1 MNKHDENNLGGV
13 FFRFIIMNSMRSYVE
28 TNNQTLN
35 YNFQHVEMKYKIIFQ
50 LIELIIL
57 IFFPVFNVYNFQ
69 CSSKMSG
76 FD

>member
-1 MNKHDENNLGGV
+1 
-13 FFRFIIMNSMRSYVE
+13 MRSYVE

-57 IFFPVFNVYNFQ
+57 IFFPQFLMFTIFNVYLKCQGLIN
-69 CSSKMSG
+69 
-76 FD
+76 

>member
-1 MNKHDENNLGGV
+1 
-13 FFRFIIMNSMRSYVE
+13 MRSYVE

-57 IFFPVFNVYNFQ
+57 IFFSSFNVYNFQ